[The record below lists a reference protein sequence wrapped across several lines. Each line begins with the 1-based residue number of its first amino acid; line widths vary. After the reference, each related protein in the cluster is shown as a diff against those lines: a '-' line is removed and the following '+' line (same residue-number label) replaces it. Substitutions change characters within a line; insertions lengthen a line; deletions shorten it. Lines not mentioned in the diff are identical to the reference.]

1 MSHAAIE
8 ARHLMLS
15 RIERAA
21 GESFGCAQ
29 EAVAA
34 TQARFLNGT
43 AVAVATLATAI
54 AATITYLV

>member
-1 MSHAAIE
+1 MSHAAAQ

-21 GESFGCAQ
+21 GESFGYAQ
-29 EAVAA
+29 ETAA
-34 TQARFLNGT
+34 TGANLLNGAT
-43 AVAVATLATAI
+43 IAVATFATAV